1 MSVRVCGRGLFQSAS
16 GEQQKQK
23 QHGAAW
29 TCSRKI
35 RVGESAFEK

>member
-16 GEQQKQK
+16 GEQQKQ
-23 QHGAAW
+23 HGAAW
-29 TCSRKI
+29 I